1 MDIDNYKEFV
11 IDLRT
16 PEQLNACRLSKKTQ
30 TFKQQLDIWDER
42 PVLIHDEE
50 CNYVKFKG
58 QLDFSS
64 SLNQIVRIKSYDEYV
79 EFEFHEKSGAFKTN
93 KILRFKR
100 DHFN

>member
-1 MDIDNYKEFV
+1 M
-11 IDLRT
+11 
-16 PEQLNACRLSKKTQ
+16 
-30 TFKQQLDIWDER
+30 DIWDER

-79 EFEFHEKSGAFKTN
+79 EFEFHEKSGTFKTN

-100 DHFN
+100 DHFNTATLSKRLRPLREKYQTKVAVLYTSQ